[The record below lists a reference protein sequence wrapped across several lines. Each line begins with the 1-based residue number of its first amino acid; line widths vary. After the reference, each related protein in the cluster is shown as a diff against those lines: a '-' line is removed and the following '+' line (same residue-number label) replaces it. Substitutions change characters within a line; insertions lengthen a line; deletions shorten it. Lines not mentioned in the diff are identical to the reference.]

1 MYQMLNKVEKIAL
14 DKKTLKEYLEKL
26 ASDNVIKEK
35 SNIDTYPVPRVIENF
50 KYISL
55 IYTLLNE
62 HIKLG
67 IAIHPAGEWLLDNYY
82 LIENTVRTIQKDL
95 SKTKYEELPKIS
107 NGSFSGFARIYV
119 LSHEIVMNTDG
130 RINGE
135 ELKEYIE
142 AYQKQKNLSMQEIW
156 DLGIFL
162 EISIIEKIRWISEK
176 IFISQ
181 MQRFKVDNIIE
192 RILENKNVKKLK
204 IDVDLYPFIEYM
216 SYRLRMYGEKAN
228 KYLEILEEQVRKNGM
243 TVTDVINKE
252 HFDIAL
258 KKVSMKNCITS
269 IKEISRMDILDIFE
283 NVSIVEKILS
293 KDEIYV
299 KMDYPTKNMYREE
312 IQKLAK
318 KHHISE
324 VYIAQ
329 KALELCENKKEKKAH
344 IGYYIISEGKSELLE
359 KLINKKI
366 RKIKN
371 KTKVKIYVGSIYLI
385 TILLVLAICAK
396 SIIFG
401 ILSFIPIQY
410 AVTKLFQ
417 YLLSKIVKPKLM
429 PKLDFQ
435 DTGIPKEYSTMCVI
449 TSIIK
454 DTKNVEELMKKLEVY
469 YLANKSKNIYFT
481 LLGDPSS
488 EKKEN
493 MEVDKDIIVKG
504 KEIVKQLNQ
513 KYGNIFGFIYR
524 KREWCTSERCFMG
537 WERKRGI
544 LNQLN
549 EYLITKKNPFLV
561 NTWNDLP
568 KIKYVITLDSD
579 TKLVLNTGL
588 KLIGTMAHILNKP
601 EVNKITNTVEAGHA
615 LIQPRVGVGILA
627 ERKSMFTRIFAGSG
641 GTDLY
646 SNAISDVYQDNFD
659 EGIYTGKGIY
669 DVEVFYEVLK
679 GAIPENTVLSHDL
692 LEGNYLRC
700 GLSSDI
706 VLMDGYPSHYIS
718 YKKRKHRWIRG
729 DVQILPWLNSTLN
742 FLSKYKIIDNIV
754 RDIREFCIILMLI
767 FTYIASFYTNEKI
780 YLIITLVL
788 IAIPAILELVEYIL
802 GLKDNKQKLIVN
814 KLSNFQGIL
823 LRFISEIM
831 ILPDMAYAEINAF
844 VKSIYRMKISHSYM
858 LEWTTAE
865 QAEHN
870 KKEFIKD
877 YYLEMIP
884 NSLLGIIFLL
894 NNNVVFWIIGLI
906 FLIGP
911 MYAHYISKEIK
922 NNRLE
927 NIQIQDEKFLIET
940 AYKTWQFFKENS
952 VKGLPIDNYQE
963 DRKQKRAYITS
974 PTNIGLYL
982 LSTIAAYDL
991 EFEDLNSTIK
1001 RLEESIETIE
1011 NLSKWNGHL
1020 YNWYNI
1026 NTLKPIKPLYIS
1038 SVDSGNLVG
1047 YLYTLKQ
1054 FLLSKD
1060 VQKND
1065 LAKRVEDLIN
1075 QTDFSKLYNEKIG
1088 LFSIGYNI
1096 EENELTDSYYDLL
1109 ATEARQ
1115 TSLVAI
1121 AKKDVPSKH
1130 WNNLGRTL
1138 TKIGMYKG
1146 LVSWGGT
1153 AFEYLMPT
1161 INIPSYETT
1170 LLDESCRFSVI
1181 SQRKYA
1187 KKLGTMW
1194 GISESAYNTKD
1205 TKGNYQYKTFG
1216 IPWLGLKR
1224 GLEEVVVSPYSTA
1237 MSLNFYPKESIENL
1251 KELENNKVFGKYG
1264 FYESIDYTP
1273 KKAVTKTFMAHH
1285 QGLILTSIDNLLKE
1299 NIFQKRFM
1307 ENAEMEGVDIL
1318 LEEKMPENVIITK
1331 EKKEKV
1337 EKIKYKDYEEYTQ
1350 REAGI
1355 NVLANEKYS
1364 VIMKDDGSSYNKYG
1378 NDIIG
1383 NNIHMYIKDINSKKI
1398 YDTVSKNIKIIFTT
1412 SESKITIQDGN
1423 LLINMKVTIV
1433 PNLPI
1438 EVRALEIKN
1447 TGNNN
1452 LSLEVTSFMDV
1463 ILTSLDAYN
1472 SHPAFNK
1479 MFIDYKK
1486 IDNGILFTRRVRDEN
1501 KPRVFVAT
1509 SLVYDEGDLEFEIDK
1524 EKFTNRGNLGIPK
1537 SVEDSM
1543 QLSKKIETNINPIV
1557 AMRRLV
1563 NLKPNE
1569 TKNVFLVNAVG
1580 DYEEEAIT
1588 NLNEYM
1594 KSESLN
1600 RVFDIAKSNTEAEMR
1615 YLSIKGKDIDIYQNM
1630 LEKLLNPLNQNS
1642 INYKQD
1648 LSNDKIWK
1656 YGISGDYPI
1665 LIIKLKDVN
1674 DIYLLKEILKAKEYF
1689 NIKNIKV
1696 DIIVLTD
1703 DENVKIEDSSVK
1715 ILYNI
1720 SREDKKILELR
1731 ANLVIDSKLG
1741 SLYVQIKTN
1750 ENKNRNKNNYQTE
1763 NKTNNNINIENKE
1776 IEKNKLEDKK
1786 LLYYNGY
1793 GGFSKDG
1800 NEYHICTNKNK
1811 KVPMAWSNIMGNKS
1825 FGTVITEAGGGF
1837 TWYENSKVNRIT
1849 KFSNDAFLDKPSE
1862 KILIEENKKIW
1873 SITCNNYADNKN
1885 YYVTYGLGYAKFEH
1899 SSNEIEQNMTVYI
1912 PINNNL
1918 KINLI
1923 NLKNTSLEKKKIKII
1938 YDVDFQLGEKETRF
1952 ISYNFKDNLNMVY
1965 VRNNTNPKYCTYISS
1980 NKKMKFENNKIIIE
1994 LEIESLENIN
2004 VSILL
2009 GAEKEEMDSVEISG
2023 KYLGNEIEELEKVKK
2038 YWKEKTR
2045 VVESFTPLDSF
2056 NIMQNNWLIYQT
2068 IVSRML
2074 SKSGFYQSG
2083 GAYGYRDQLQDAMGM
2098 KFVDPNILKE
2108 QIILHSKH
2116 QFIEGDVEHWWHEE
2130 TSLGIRARY
2139 TDDLLWLPYA
2149 VMTYIDFTG
2158 DYSILDVET
2167 EYVQGRVLNDNEHD
2181 YVDIFL
2187 PSNKKESIYH
2197 HCMRAINKSIDFE
2210 RFPKIH
2216 GGDWNDGMNKIGE
2229 KGIGESVWLGFFM
2242 YQILIKF
2249 AEYSKY
2255 VTRFANKETAIALN
2269 EQNKNVDV
2277 KTIDSDEIAD
2287 EYERLTKK
2295 AELLRKNLNN
2305 EGFDGRWY
2313 RRAVDDTGKFLGSA
2327 NNKECKIDG
2336 LSQSWAVISMAGDN
2350 DKKYIA
2356 MESVEKY
2363 LVDKENNL
2371 IRLLTPPFQ
2380 NQEFKPGYIA
2390 SYAQGMRE
2398 NGGQYTHAAIWDA
2411 IAEAKLNKQEE
2422 AMQMYKMINPIE
2434 HSKTEEQAN
2443 KYKVEPYVVAA
2454 DIYSMDNF
2462 AGRGGWTWYTGSSS
2476 WLYTLQTEYILG
2488 IKIYHGILKIRPC
2501 MPKEW
2506 KNCEVKFRW
2515 KNAIYDI
2522 HYEKD
2527 LENEEENDITKDSV
2541 KMFLDGVEVDEIK
2554 LDKNGSF
2561 NITVKF

>member
-1 MYQMLNKVEKIAL
+1 MYQLLNQGEKTVL
-14 DKKTLKEYLEKL
+14 DKKMLKEYLEKL
-26 ASDNVIKEK
+26 ASDNVIKDK
-35 SNIDTYPVPRVIENF
+35 SNIGTYPVPRVLENF

-95 SKTKYEELPKIS
+95 SKTKYKNMPRIA
-107 NGSFSGFARIYV
+107 NGNFSGFARIYV
-119 LSHEIVMNTDG
+119 LSNEIVMNTDG
-130 RINGE
+130 RIDKE
-135 ELKEYIE
+135 ELKEYLE
-142 AYQKQKNLSMQEIW
+142 AYQKQKNLNMQEIW
-156 DLGIFL
+156 NLGIFL
-162 EISIIEKIRWISEK
+162 EIAIIEKIRVVAEK
-176 IFISQ
+176 IFSSQ

-192 RILENKNVKKLK
+192 RILENKDKKKLK
-204 IDVDLYPFIEYM
+204 LDVDLYPFIEYM
-216 SYRLRMYGEKAN
+216 SYRLRMYGERAN

-243 TVTDVINKE
+243 TVSDVINKE

-269 IKEISRMDILDIFE
+269 IKEISRMNVLDIFE
-283 NVSIVEKILS
+283 NVSIVEKIMS
-293 KDEIYV
+293 KDEIYK

-318 KHHISE
+318 KYHISE

-329 KALELCENKKEKKAH
+329 KALELCKDRESKKAH
-344 IGYYIISEGKSELLE
+344 IGYYIIADGKVELLE
-359 KLINKKI
+359 QITNKKI
-366 RKIKN
+366 YKLSN
-371 KTKVKIYVGSIYLI
+371 KAKVKMYIGIIYLT
-385 TILLVLAICAK
+385 TILITLAIFTK

-401 ILSFIPIQY
+401 ILSFIPIQFV
-410 AVTKLFQ
+410 VTKLIQ
-417 YLLSKIVKPKLM
+417 YLLSKIITPKLM

-435 DTGIPKEYSTMCVI
+435 DTGIPKEYATMCTI
-449 TSIIK
+449 TALLK
-454 DTKNVEELMKKLEVY
+454 DKKDVEELMRKLEVY

-488 EKKEN
+488 EKEEN
-493 MEVDKDIIVKG
+493 LDKDEEIIIRG
-504 KEIVKQLNQ
+504 KEIIKELNE

-549 EYLITKKNPFLV
+549 EFLITKKNTFLV
-561 NTWNDLP
+561 NTWTDLP

-601 EVNKITNTVEAGHA
+601 EINKITNTVEAGHA

-627 ERKSMFTRIFAGSG
+627 ERKSLFTRIFAGSG

-669 DVEVFYEVLK
+669 DVEVFYEILK

-718 YKKRKHRWIRG
+718 YKQRKHRWIRG
-729 DVQILPWLNSTLN
+729 DVQILPWLSSTLN
-742 FLSKYKIIDNIV
+742 LLSKYKIIDNIV
-754 RDIREFCIILMLI
+754 RDSREFFITLMLI
-767 FTYIASFYTNEKI
+767 FSYIVSFYTNTSI
-780 YLIITLVL
+780 YLIIITILLVF
-788 IAIPAILELVEYIL
+788 PTILELLEYIL

-814 KLSNFQGIL
+814 KLTNLQGIL
-823 LRFISEIM
+823 LRFISELM
-831 ILPDMAYAEINAF
+831 ILPDIAYTQINAF
-844 VKSIYRMKISHSYM
+844 IKSIYRMKISHSYM

-870 KKEFIKD
+870 KKEFLKD
-877 YYLEMIP
+877 YYIEMIP
-884 NSLLGIIFLL
+884 NTIIGIILLL
-894 NNNVVFWIIGLI
+894 NSSMVFWIIGII
-906 FLIGP
+906 FLFGP
-911 MYAHYISKEIK
+911 VYAHYISKEIK
-922 NNRLE
+922 TDRLE
-927 NIQIQDEKFLIET
+927 SLNTQDEKFLLEI
-940 AYKTWQFFKENS
+940 AYKTWQFFKENTIN
-952 VKGLPIDNYQE
+952 GLPADNYQE
-963 DRKQKRAYITS
+963 ERKPKRVNITS

-982 LSTIAAYDL
+982 LSIIAAYDL
-991 EFEDLNSTIK
+991 EFENLESTLK

-1020 YNWYNI
+1020 YNWYSI
-1026 NTLKPIKPLYIS
+1026 TTLKPIKPLYIS

-1047 YLYTLKQ
+1047 YLYTVKQ
-1054 FLLSKD
+1054 FLLEND
-1060 VQKND
+1060 INRND
-1065 LAKRVEDLIN
+1065 LAKRIENIIN
-1075 QTDFSKLYNEKIG
+1075 QTDFNKLYNFNIG
-1088 LFSIGYNI
+1088 LFSIGYNV

-1138 TKIGMYKG
+1138 TRIGLYKG

-1170 LLDESCRFSVI
+1170 LLDESCRFSII

-1187 KKLGTMW
+1187 KKLGTLW

-1224 GLEEVVVSPYSTA
+1224 GLDEEVVVSPYSTA
-1237 MSLNFYPKESIENL
+1237 MSLEFYPNESIENL
-1251 KELENNKVFGKYG
+1251 KELVDNKVFGKYG

-1273 KKAVTKTFMAHH
+1273 KKEITKTFMAHH

-1299 NIFQKRFM
+1299 NIFQKRFIR
-1307 ENAEMEGVDIL
+1307 NPEMEGVDIL

-1350 REAGI
+1350 RESGI
-1355 NVLANEKYS
+1355 NVLSNEKYS
-1364 VIMKDDGSSYNKYG
+1364 VIMKDDGSSYNKY
-1378 NDIIG
+1378 NDDVIG
-1383 NNIHMYIKDINSKKI
+1383 NNIHMYIKDINSNKI
-1398 YDTVSKNIKIIFTT
+1398 YDTVSKDLKVIFTP

-1423 LLINMKVTIV
+1423 LQIIMKVTIV

-1438 EVRALEIKN
+1438 EVRCLEIKN

-1452 LSLEVTSFMDV
+1452 LTLEITSFMDI
-1463 ILTSLDAYN
+1463 ILASFEGYN

-1479 MFIDYKK
+1479 MFIDFEK
-1486 IDNGILFTRRVRDEN
+1486 IDNGILYTRRVRDEN

-1524 EKFTNRGNLGIPK
+1524 EKFTNRGNWGIPN
-1537 SVEDSM
+1537 SVIESAS
-1543 QLSKKIETNINPIV
+1543 LSKKIGITINPIV
-1557 AMRRLV
+1557 AMKRLV
-1563 NLKPNE
+1563 NIRPDE
-1569 TKNVFLVNAVG
+1569 IKNIYLINAVA
-1580 DYEEEAIT
+1580 DTKEEAES
-1588 NLNEYM
+1588 NLNEYI

-1615 YLSIKGKDIDIYQNM
+1615 YLGIKGKDVDIYQDM
-1630 LEKLLNPLNQNS
+1630 LGSLIYPKTKNDYISFE
-1642 INYKQD
+1642 QD
-1648 LSNDKIWK
+1648 LSNEKIWK
-1656 YGISGDYPI
+1656 YGISGDNPI
-1665 LIIKLKDVN
+1665 LLVKLKDQN
-1674 DIYLLKEILKAKEYF
+1674 DLYLLKEILKAKEYF
-1689 NIKNIKV
+1689 NIKNIDV
-1696 DIIVLTD
+1696 DIVVLTD
-1703 DENVKIEDSSVK
+1703 DYNLKIENNDIK

-1720 SREDKKILELR
+1720 KREDKKVFEVR

-1741 SLYVQIKTN
+1741 SLYIQIKPNKKKKDYKKIDCTN
-1750 ENKNRNKNNYQTE
+1750 NKNRNVD
-1763 NKTNNNINIENKE
+1763 NKK
-1776 IEKNKLEDKK
+1776 IEKNKLEDMD
-1786 LLYYNGY
+1786 LLYFNGY

-1800 NEYHICTNKNK
+1800 SEYHICTNKYK
-1811 KVPMAWSNIMGNKS
+1811 KVPMAWTNIMANKS
-1825 FGTVITEAGGGF
+1825 FGTVITESGGGF
-1837 TWYENSKVNRIT
+1837 TWYKNSKVNRIT
-1849 KFSNDAFLDKPSE
+1849 KFSNDAFLDNPSE
-1862 KILIEENKKIW
+1862 RILIEANKETW
-1873 SITCNNYADNKN
+1873 SITCNNNADNNN
-1885 YYVTYGLGYAKFEH
+1885 YYVTYGLGYAKYEH
-1899 SSNEIEQNMTVYI
+1899 SFNDIEQNMTVFI
-1912 PINNNL
+1912 PIDNNI
-1918 KINLI
+1918 KISFI
-1923 NLKNTSLEKKKIKII
+1923 NLKNTSLDKKRIKII
-1938 YDVDFQLGEKETRF
+1938 YDIDFQMGEKENRF
-1952 ISYNFKDNLNMVY
+1952 ISYNFKENLNMLFIK
-1965 VRNNTNPKYCTYISS
+1965 NNINPIYYSYITS
-1980 NKKMKFENNKIIIE
+1980 NKKLKFQDNKVIVDI
-1994 LEIESLENIN
+1994 EIESLENVNISLFLGVDTN
-2004 VSILL
+2004 EMNSIEAVS
-2009 GAEKEEMDSVEISG
+2009 
-2023 KYLGNEIEELEKVKK
+2023 KYIGNEKQELEKVKK
-2038 YWKEKTR
+2038 YWIDKTR
-2045 VVESFTPLDSF
+2045 VVEVSTPLESF

-2083 GAYGYRDQLQDAMGM
+2083 GAYGFRDQLQDAMGM
-2098 KFVDPNILKE
+2098 KFVDANILKE

-2139 TDDLLWLPYA
+2139 SDDLLWLPYA
-2149 VMTYIDFTG
+2149 VLTYIDFTG
-2158 DYSILDVET
+2158 DYSILNIET
-2167 EYVQGRVLNDNEHD
+2167 EYVEGRNLKDNEHD
-2181 YVDIFL
+2181 YVDVFL
-2187 PSNKKESIYH
+2187 SSNKKESIYN
-2197 HCMRAINKSIDFE
+2197 HCMRAINKSINFE
-2210 RFPKIH
+2210 RFPKIY

-2242 YQILIKF
+2242 YQILLKF

-2255 VTRFANKETAIALN
+2255 VTRFANKETSISLN

-2277 KTIDSDEIAD
+2277 KSIDSEEKSED
-2287 EYERLTKK
+2287 YKRLIRK
-2295 AELLRKNLNN
+2295 AENLRKNLNT

-2313 RRAVDDTGKFLGSA
+2313 RRASDDSGKFLGTA
-2327 NNKECKIDG
+2327 NNKECKIDSI
-2336 LSQSWAVISMAGDN
+2336 SQSWAVISNAGDN

-2356 MESVEKY
+2356 MESIEKY

-2371 IRLLTPPFQ
+2371 IKLLTPPFR
-2380 NQEFKPGYIA
+2380 NEEFKPGYIA

-2398 NGGQYTHAAIWDA
+2398 NGGQYTHAAIWTV
-2411 IAEAKLNKQEE
+2411 IAEAILNKTEQTIE
-2422 AMQMYKMINPIE
+2422 MYKMINPIE
-2434 HSKTEEQAN
+2434 HSKTEEQIN

-2476 WLYTLQTEYILG
+2476 WLYILQTEYILG
-2488 IKIYHGILKIRPC
+2488 LKIYNGRLKIRPC
-2501 MPKEW
+2501 MPREW
-2506 KNCEVKFRW
+2506 NNCEVKFRW

-2522 HYEKD
+2522 HYERNINEKD
-2527 LENEEENDITKDSV
+2527 NNIIEDSV
-2541 KMFLDGVEVDEIK
+2541 KMILDGKIVDEIK

-2561 NITVKF
+2561 NVIVKF